1 MIISVNNN
9 KLTMEFPY
17 ELENIL
23 KRDYNNFIILES
35 SIYNYINNYEQYY
48 ISQLIDYIGQ
58 SSNSER
64 HLYKQITSSESFFN
78 RKNIKTLLIKLEKN
92 IIIGFILYE
101 YRFVLLRNEFNLSN
115 FSKKLLTISD
125 FYVFRNY
132 QRMNYGKK
140 LFDKLIQITKT
151 KPVSMAFEFPN
162 KALINFLYKNYNIGN
177 PIYQINN
184 IITYYSF
191 NDQNFNKY
199 LDDRHRPIDINK
211 MENDIDN
218 YKKWSLLDKD
228 YKIFNSDYSY
238 KSIFPLKFKN
248 NKINRMD
255 ELNTNIKNIENNYFN
270 RLYNNIYRNKNV
282 DKNNMRYSF
291 DFKNQKINS
300 NNNSFNNNNY
310 SSDYILN
317 EQDENNKINNNNI
330 HKNDRSNPINIK
342 KYDKKNIYGKKSN
355 IIDNLN
361 PDNRKYTN
369 ELNNDKNEY
378 YSKFNDYYINRDGIK
393 INYNYENKNSIR
405 ENYYN
410 HINDEDM
417 YFKNMLNKQIDNHIK
432 LSHNIENLNNR
443 ILENKNEISL
453 KNNYYFK
460 DIYYH
465 KNKSFA
471 TLYDSIQNKLQEE
484 KDYNNYKKYQIAKE
498 YSNL

>member
-1 MIISVNNN
+1 MARAI
-9 KLTMEFPY
+9 L
-17 ELENIL
+17 LIL
-23 KRDYNNFIILES
+23 K
-35 SIYNYINNYEQYY
+35 
-48 ISQLIDYIGQ
+48 
-58 SSNSER
+58 
-64 HLYKQITSSESFFN
+64 
-78 RKNIKTLLIKLEKN
+78 
-92 IIIGFILYE
+92 
-101 YRFVLLRNEFNLSN
+101 
-115 FSKKLLTISD
+115 
-125 FYVFRNY
+125 
-132 QRMNYGKK
+132 
-140 LFDKLIQITKT
+140 
-151 KPVSMAFEFPN
+151 
-162 KALINFLYKNYNIGN
+162 
-177 PIYQINN
+177 
-184 IITYYSF
+184 
-191 NDQNFNKY
+191 
-199 LDDRHRPIDINK
+199 
-211 MENDIDN
+211 
-218 YKKWSLLDKD
+218 
-228 YKIFNSDYSY
+228 
-238 KSIFPLKFKN
+238 
-248 NKINRMD
+248 
-255 ELNTNIKNIENNYFN
+255 
-270 RLYNNIYRNKNV
+270 
-282 DKNNMRYSF
+282 NM
-291 DFKNQKINS
+291 
-300 NNNSFNNNNY
+300 
-310 SSDYILN
+310 
-317 EQDENNKINNNNI
+317 
-330 HKNDRSNPINIK
+330 IK
-342 KYDKKNIYGKKSN
+342 KYGKKSN

>member
-1 MIISVNNN
+1 
-9 KLTMEFPY
+9 MEFPY

-23 KRDYNNFIILES
+23 KRDNNGFIVLES
-35 SIYNYINNYEQYY
+35 SIYDYINNYEKNY
-48 ISQLIDYIGQ
+48 ISQIIDYIGQ

-78 RKNIKTLLIKLEKN
+78 RKNMKTLLIKLEKN

-101 YRFVLLRNEFNLSN
+101 YRFVLLRNEFNLSY
-115 FSKKLLTISD
+115 FSKILLTISD

-140 LFDKLIQITKT
+140 LFEKLIQITKT

-199 LDDRHRPIDINK
+199 LDDRHRPIDVNK

-218 YKKWSLLDKD
+218 YKKWSLFDKD

-238 KSIFPLKFKN
+238 KNIFPLKFKN

-255 ELNTNIKNIENNYFN
+255 ELINIKNIENNYFN
-270 RLYNNIYRNKNV
+270 NRLYNNIYRNKKE

-291 DFKNQKINS
+291 DFKNQRINS

-310 SSDYILN
+310 SSDYIKF
-317 EQDENNKINNNNI
+317 EQDEKNKINNNNI
-330 HKNDRSNPINIK
+330 HKDERNNPIN
-342 KYDKKNIYGKKSN
+342 KNI
-355 IIDNLN
+355 I
-361 PDNRKYTN
+361 
-369 ELNNDKNEY
+369 
-378 YSKFNDYYINRDGIK
+378 
-393 INYNYENKNSIR
+393 
-405 ENYYN
+405 
-410 HINDEDM
+410 
-417 YFKNMLNKQIDNHIK
+417 
-432 LSHNIENLNNR
+432 
-443 ILENKNEISL
+443 
-453 KNNYYFK
+453 
-460 DIYYH
+460 
-465 KNKSFA
+465 
-471 TLYDSIQNKLQEE
+471 
-484 KDYNNYKKYQIAKE
+484 
-498 YSNL
+498 

>member
-1 MIISVNNN
+1 
-9 KLTMEFPY
+9 MEFPY

-23 KRDYNNFIILES
+23 KRDNNGFIVLES
-35 SIYNYINNYEQYY
+35 SIYDYINNYEKNY
-48 ISQLIDYIGQ
+48 ISQIIDCIGQ

-78 RKNIKTLLIKLEKN
+78 RKNMKTLLIKLEKN

-101 YRFVLLRNEFNLSN
+101 YRFVLLRNEFNLSY
-115 FSKKLLTISD
+115 FSKILLTISD

-140 LFDKLIQITKT
+140 LFEKLIQITKT

-199 LDDRHRPIDINK
+199 LDDRHRPIDVNK

-218 YKKWSLLDKD
+218 YKKWSLFDKD

-238 KSIFPLKFKN
+238 KNIFPLTFKN

-255 ELNTNIKNIENNYFN
+255 ELTNIKNIENNYFN
-270 RLYNNIYRNKNV
+270 NRLYNNIYRNKKE

-291 DFKNQKINS
+291 DFKNQRINS

-310 SSDYILN
+310 SSDYIKF
-317 EQDENNKINNNNI
+317 EQDEKNKINNNNI
-330 HKNDRSNPINIK
+330 HKDERNNPINIK
-342 KYDKKNIYGKKSN
+342 KKYHLIDKKNIYGKKRN

-361 PDNRKYTN
+361 SDYIKYTN
-369 ELNNDKNEY
+369 EPINNKNEY

-393 INYNYENKNSIR
+393 NNSNYYNKNSIR

-410 HINDEDM
+410 YIVQLI
-417 YFKNMLNKQIDNHIK
+417 FFL
-432 LSHNIENLNNR
+432 
-443 ILENKNEISL
+443 
-453 KNNYYFK
+453 
-460 DIYYH
+460 
-465 KNKSFA
+465 
-471 TLYDSIQNKLQEE
+471 T
-484 KDYNNYKKYQIAKE
+484 
-498 YSNL
+498 

>member
-1 MIISVNNN
+1 
-9 KLTMEFPY
+9 
-17 ELENIL
+17 
-23 KRDYNNFIILES
+23 
-35 SIYNYINNYEQYY
+35 
-48 ISQLIDYIGQ
+48 
-58 SSNSER
+58 
-64 HLYKQITSSESFFN
+64 
-78 RKNIKTLLIKLEKN
+78 
-92 IIIGFILYE
+92 
-101 YRFVLLRNEFNLSN
+101 
-115 FSKKLLTISD
+115 
-125 FYVFRNY
+125 
-132 QRMNYGKK
+132 MNYGKK

-238 KSIFPLKFKN
+238 KNIFPLKFKN

-255 ELNTNIKNIENNYFN
+255 IKNIENNYFN

-291 DFKNQKINS
+291 GFKNQKINS

-330 HKNDRSNPINIK
+330 HKNGKSNPINIK

-484 KDYNNYKKYQIAKE
+484 KDYNNYKKYQITKE

>member
-1 MIISVNNN
+1 
-9 KLTMEFPY
+9 MEFPY

-23 KRDYNNFIILES
+23 KKDNNGFIILES
-35 SIYNYINNYEQYY
+35 SIYSNMNNFEKYY
-48 ISQLIDYIGQ
+48 ISQIIDYIGNL
-58 SSNSER
+58 SNSER
-64 HLYKQITSSESFFN
+64 HLYNQITSSDSFFN
-78 RKNIKTLLIKLEKN
+78 RENNKSLLIKLEKN

-101 YRFVLLRNEFNLSN
+101 YRFVLLRNEFNLSY
-115 FSKKLLTISD
+115 FSKMLLTISD

-199 LDDRHRPIDINK
+199 LDYHHRPIDVNK

-218 YKKWSLLDKD
+218 YKKWSLFDKD

-238 KSIFPLKFKN
+238 KNIFPLKFKQ
-248 NKINRMD
+248 NKIVNKRNRTN
-255 ELNTNIKNIENNYFN
+255 ESNTNVKNIENNYFN
-270 RLYNNIYRNKNV
+270 NRLYNNIYKNKN
-282 DKNNMRYSF
+282 DNKNIMRYSF
-291 DFKNQKINS
+291 DFKNNQKLNS
-300 NNNSFNNNNY
+300 NNNSFNDNNY
-310 SSDYILN
+310 SSDYIVYDQN
-317 EQDENNKINNNNI
+317 DNNKINYNNNL
-330 HKNDRSNPINIK
+330 HKNERNNLINIK
-342 KYDKKNIYGKKSN
+342 KKFHLIDKKNIYGKKNNNFNPNINYSN
-355 IIDNLN
+355 EPNI
-361 PDNRKYTN
+361 
-369 ELNNDKNEY
+369 DKNEY
-378 YSKFNDYYINRDGIK
+378 FSKFNDYYINRDGN
-393 INYNYENKNSIR
+393 INKSIYFNKNPIR

-410 HINDEDM
+410 YINDEDI
-417 YFKNMLNKQIDNHIK
+417 YFNNMLNKQMDNNIK
-432 LSHNIENLNNR
+432 LSENIVNLNNR
-443 ILENKNEISL
+443 ILENKNGIPQ

-471 TLYDSIQNKLQEE
+471 TLYDSIQNKFQEE
-484 KDYNNYKKYQIAKE
+484 KDFNNYKKYQIEKE

>member
-1 MIISVNNN
+1 
-9 KLTMEFPY
+9 MEFPY

-23 KRDYNNFIILES
+23 KRDNNGFIVLES
-35 SIYNYINNYEQYY
+35 SIYDYINNYEKNY
-48 ISQLIDYIGQ
+48 ISQIIDYIGQ

-78 RKNIKTLLIKLEKN
+78 RKNMKTLLIKLEKN

-101 YRFVLLRNEFNLSN
+101 YRFVLLRNEFNLSY
-115 FSKKLLTISD
+115 FSKILLTISD

-140 LFDKLIQITKT
+140 LFEKLIQITKT

-199 LDDRHRPIDINK
+199 LDDRHRPIDVNK

-218 YKKWSLLDKD
+218 YKKWSLFDKD

-238 KSIFPLKFKN
+238 KNIFPLKFKN

-255 ELNTNIKNIENNYFN
+255 ELTNIKNIENNYFN
-270 RLYNNIYRNKNV
+270 NRLYNNIYRNKKE

-291 DFKNQKINS
+291 DFKNQRINS

-310 SSDYILN
+310 SSDYIKF
-317 EQDENNKINNNNI
+317 EQDEKNKINNNNI
-330 HKNDRSNPINIK
+330 HKDERNNPINIK
-342 KYDKKNIYGKKSN
+342 KKYHLIDKKNIYGKKRN

-361 PDNRKYTN
+361 SDYIKYTN
-369 ELNNDKNEY
+369 EPINNKNEY

-393 INYNYENKNSIR
+393 NNSNYYNKNSIR

-410 HINDEDM
+410 YINDEDM
-417 YFKNMLNKQIDNHIK
+417 YFKNMLNKQMDYNIK
-432 LSHNIENLNNR
+432 LSQNVENLNNR
-443 ILENKNEISL
+443 IFKNKNEISL

-471 TLYDSIQNKLQEE
+471 TLYDSIQNKLHEE
-484 KDYNNYKKYQIAKE
+484 KDFNNYKKYQISKE